1 MVELDYLEKYLPQ
14 VEKPAR
20 YIGGEINSIVKKE
33 FQGRFIFAFPDIYEI
48 GMSHL
53 GMQIL
58 YHALNHEEGIFCER
72 VFAPAH
78 DMEAIMRKNNIPLFS
93 LETKTPLKEADIIGF
108 TLQYELSYS
117 NVINML
123 DLSGI
128 PVLKDERRERDPLIC
143 AGGPC
148 AYNPEPLSDIID
160 FFIIG
165 EGESVNI
172 EIMRKYIQWKNSGKT
187 KFEFLEL
194 ISEIKGVYI
203 PSFYNEQYNLDMTLR
218 NMDKLYAC
226 APDKVTKQIEP
237 DLDAAFYPDK
247 FIVPFIDIVHNRAMV
262 EVLRGCT
269 RGCRFCQA
277 GMIYRPVRER
287 SVEKIKEITDQLIR
301 NTGYEEMSLLSL
313 STSDHSGIEPLVSS
327 LMKKCKEESISLS
340 LPSLRLD
347 SFSFKVLDEIQ
358 SVKKSGLT
366 FAPEAGTQRLRDVI
380 NKNITEDDIFFA
392 VENAFKL
399 GWSNIK
405 FYFMIGLPTETYED
419 LDGIIDIAEK
429 IIHIYYQVRDKKNRR
444 KLSINISTSNF
455 VPKPHT
461 AFQWFPMDDMNVLS
475 EKQKYLSERLKKI
488 KHVSFNYHDVQT
500 SFLEA
505 VLARGDRRIGKT
517 LIKAWE
523 NGSKFDGW
531 REFFDFDKWQD
542 AFNETG
548 IDPYFYSN
556 RKRDYKELLPWDHI
570 DAGVS
575 KEFLISENEKAFKE
589 KVTADCRKGCTNC
602 GINQS
607 FNCKVYGDK
616 NV

>member
-1 MVELDYLEKYLPQ
+1 MSRLDCLDKFLPQ

-20 YIGGEINSIVKKE
+20 YIGKEINSVVKESFK
-33 FQGRFIFAFPDIYEI
+33 GRFVFAFPDIYEI

-58 YHALNHEEGIFCER
+58 YHALNNEEEIFCER

-93 LETKTPLKEADIIGF
+93 LETKTPIIESDIVGF

-128 PVLKDERRERDPLIC
+128 PVLKEDRNENDPFIC

-148 AYNPEPLSDIID
+148 AYNPEPLTDIID

-172 EIMRKYIQWKNSGKT
+172 EIMKRFIEWKDSGKT
-187 KFEFLEL
+187 KFEFLKD
-194 ISEIKGVYI
+194 ISTIQGIYI
-203 PSFYNEQYNLDMTLR
+203 PSFYEAHYNPNMTLK
-218 NMDKLYAC
+218 NMDKLYLC

-237 DLDAAFYPDK
+237 DLDGAFYPDK
-247 FIVPFIDIVHNRAMV
+247 FIVPFIDVVHNRAMV

-277 GMIYRPVRER
+277 GMIYRPLRER
-287 SVEKIKEITDQLIR
+287 SLEKIMEITDQLIK
-301 NTGYEEMSLLSL
+301 NTGYDELSLLSL
-313 STSDHSGIEPLVSS
+313 STSDHSGIESMVTS
-327 LMKKCKEESISLS
+327 LMEKCRNENISLS

-399 GWSNIK
+399 GWHNIK

-419 LDGIIDIAEK
+419 LEGIINLSKRIIDI
-429 IIHIYYQVRDKKNRR
+429 YYSVRDKKNRR
-444 KLSINISTSNF
+444 RLNITISTSNF

-461 AFQWFPMDDMNVLS
+461 AFQWFPMDDMEILA
-475 EKQKYLSERLKKI
+475 EKQKYLSERFSKI
-488 KHVSFNYHDVQT
+488 KHISYNYHDVHT

-505 VLARGDRRIGKT
+505 VLARGDRRIGKA
-517 LIKAWE
+517 LIESWK
-523 NGSKFDGW
+523 NGCKFDGW
-531 REFFDFDKWQD
+531 REFFDFEKWQN
-542 AFNETG
+542 AFEKTKV
-548 IDPYFYSN
+548 DPYFYSN
-556 RKRDYKELLPWDHI
+556 RKRNYEEVLPWDHI
-570 DAGVS
+570 DTCVE
-575 KEFLISENEKAFKE
+575 KMFLVSENERAYHE
-589 KVTADCRKGCTNC
+589 KITADCRKGCTSC
-602 GINQS
+602 GINKT
-607 FNCKVYGDK
+607 FVCKMNGDE
-616 NV
+616 NE